1 MSRVVVALGGN
12 ALLQRDERPGA
23 QVQYHHV
30 EGAAAPLA
38 AIAAQHDLVVTHG
51 NGPQVGLLALESAAD
66 PDLEAPYPFD
76 TLGAETQGMI
86 GYWLAQAL
94 RNASGGREVV
104 ALVTQTVVDP
114 ADPAFAH
121 PTKFV
126 GRPYDEAEARALA
139 AARGWAV
146 RPDGDRWRR
155 VVPSPEPLELVEVAV
170 LERLVVAGVVPVCAG
185 GGGVPVV
192 REGGRLRGVEAV
204 VDKDLASALVARVL
218 GAQTLVMA
226 TDVAHVELDYA
237 TPRARPLERV
247 TPGELAAMT
256 FAPGSMGP
264 KVEAARRFV
273 AATGGRAAIGAL
285 AELEAL
291 VAGSAGT
298 QVVPD

>member
-30 EGAAAPLA
+30 EAAAAPLA
-38 AIAAQHDLVVTHG
+38 AIAARHALIVTHG

-94 RNASGGREVV
+94 RNATGGAEVV

-114 ADPAFAH
+114 ADPAFTH
-121 PTKFV
+121 PLKFV
-126 GRPYDEAEARALA
+126 GRPYDEAEAHALA
-139 AARGWAV
+139 AARGWVV
-146 RPDGDRWRR
+146 RPDGARWRR
-155 VVPSPEPLELVEVAV
+155 VVASPEPLEVVEVAV
-170 LERLVVAGVVPVCAG
+170 LERLVGLGVVPVCAG

-204 VDKDLASALVARVL
+204 IDKDLASALVARAL
-218 GAQTLVMA
+218 RADLLVMA
-226 TDVAHVELDYA
+226 TDVAHVELGFG
-237 TPRARPLERV
+237 TPEARPLERV
-247 TPGELAAMT
+247 TPGELAGMT

-285 AELEAL
+285 GALAGL
-291 VAGSAGT
+291 VAGGAGT

>member
-30 EGAAAPLA
+30 ETAAAPLA
-38 AIAAQHDLVVTHG
+38 AIAAAHALIVTHG

-94 RNASGGREVV
+94 RNATGGAEVV

-114 ADPAFAH
+114 ADPAFTH

-126 GRPYDEAEARALA
+126 GRPYDEAEAHALV
-139 AARGWAV
+139 AARGWV
-146 RPDGDRWRR
+146 VHPDGARWRR
-155 VVPSPEPLELVEVAV
+155 VVASPDPLEVVEVAV
-170 LERLVVAGVVPVCAG
+170 LERLVCAGVVPVCVG

-204 VDKDLASALVARVL
+204 IDKDLASALVARAL
-218 GAQTLVMA
+218 GADLLVMA
-226 TDVAHVELDYA
+226 TDVAHVELGFG
-237 TPRARPLERV
+237 TPEARPLERV

-273 AATGGRAAIGAL
+273 SATGGRAAIGAL
-285 AELEAL
+285 GALEGL
-291 VAGSAGT
+291 VAGGAGT